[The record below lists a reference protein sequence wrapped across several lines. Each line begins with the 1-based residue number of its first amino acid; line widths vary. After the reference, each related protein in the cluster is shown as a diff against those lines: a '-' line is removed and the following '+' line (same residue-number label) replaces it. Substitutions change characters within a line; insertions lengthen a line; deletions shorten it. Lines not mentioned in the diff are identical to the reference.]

1 MSVEN
6 TNELSAERIEEQTPA
21 GAGGPPAPVRGELQ
35 SQLLALL
42 SSAKA
47 PLLAIVGGILVGA
60 LLIVL
65 LGQNPIA
72 AYGQLLEGAF
82 GRYNLP
88 STLNRAVPIVGAG
101 LAAALA
107 FRAGLFNLGVE
118 GQLVLGGLTAA
129 LAAIYLPVPDA
140 LRLPVAILVAVV
152 VGGGYSVL
160 SAWFQFRFG
169 VPILISSLL
178 MNYPAMFFAS
188 YVVSGTS
195 LGERLSGISQTAQ
208 VPVPARF
215 AVLVPGS
222 QLNAG
227 AFITLGLALVLAL
240 VISRTVIG
248 YEIRM
253 RGVNL
258 EFARYGGVRVR
269 RLGYGVMLASGMIA
283 GIVGAIE
290 VLGVHY
296 RFIDTAL
303 TAPLYAWVGLM
314 AALLSGS
321 NPIGVLMAGLFF
333 SALETGGVGMER
345 TTEIPRELSLVLQ
358 ALIIMLIATRG
369 VFRSD
374 SADDAEG

>member
-1 MSVEN
+1 MSVEKAS
-6 TNELSAERIEEQTPA
+6 EISAEHVGEQTA
-21 GAGGPPAPVRGELQ
+21 GQLG
-35 SQLLALL
+35 SQLWALVR
-42 SSAKA
+42 SAKA
-47 PLLAIVGGILVGA
+47 PLLAILGGILIGA
-60 LLIVL
+60 ILIVL
-65 LGQNPIA
+65 LGQNPIT
-72 AYGQLLEGAF
+72 AYGKLLEGAF

-118 GQLVLGGLTAA
+118 GQLVLGGLAAA
-129 LAAIYLPVPDA
+129 LAAIYLPIPDV
-140 LRLPVAILVAVV
+140 LRLPVAILVAIV

-178 MNYPAMFFAS
+178 MNYPAVFFAS
-188 YVVSGTS
+188 YLVSGP
-195 LGERLSGISQTAQ
+195 LGERLSGVSQTAQ
-208 VPVPARF
+208 VPVSVRF
-215 AVLVPGS
+215 ALLVPGS

-227 AFITLGLALVLAL
+227 AFITLGLVLVLAL
-240 VISRTVIG
+240 VVGRTVIG

-258 EFARYGGVRVR
+258 EFARYGGVRVQ

-321 NPIGVLMAGLFF
+321 NPIGVLLAGLFF

-345 TTEIPRELSLVLQ
+345 NTEIPRELSLVLQ

-369 VFRSD
+369 IFRSD
-374 SADDAEG
+374 SIEDSEE